1 MAGIGGT
8 PSRTRGPAT
17 GPRSASR
24 PGPTPEPLGA
34 ARFAAGPGV
43 ATRVA
48 LAVGGWLAPGLAL
61 AALAGLPG
69 GFVATLPLQAAGV
82 AVLALL
88 PPVAWASIGGGTA
101 LAFGAIP
108 IVAIVAA
115 LGGPF
120 VPGGP
125 APEAA
130 VILAAV
136 AWTAG
141 AVLVAAGRIA
151 PYPWRA
157 DA

>member
-1 MAGIGGT
+1 MAG
-8 PSRTRGPAT
+8 R
-17 GPRSASR
+17 
-24 PGPTPEPLGA
+24 L
-34 ARFAAGPGV
+34 
-43 ATRVA
+43 A

-88 PPVAWASIGGGTA
+88 PAIAWASVGGGIA

-108 IVAIVAA
+108 IVAVVAA

-130 VILAAV
+130 IVLAAI
-136 AWTAG
+136 AWLSG
-141 AVLVAAGRIA
+141 ALLVGTGRIA

-157 DA
+157 LA